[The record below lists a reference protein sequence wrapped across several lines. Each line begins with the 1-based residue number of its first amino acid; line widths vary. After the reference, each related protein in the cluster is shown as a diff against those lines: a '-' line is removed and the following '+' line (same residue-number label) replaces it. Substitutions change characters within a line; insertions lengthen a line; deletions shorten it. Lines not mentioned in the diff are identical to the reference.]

1 MTDSSKV
8 ALLGLDRAELTSLVE
23 SLGEPAYRGQQLR
36 DAIYRQRV
44 EAVEEI
50 STLSQSLRGKLTEK
64 GVSVGLPRIAQRF
77 VSQDG
82 TVRYLVALADGQSVE
97 TVWMPEG
104 DGGEAGDGSEA
115 GELAERFAES
125 DSSGTSGARAPIEKQ
140 EPIEALKRC
149 ATQKLTDQTPDRKQE
164 QEPGWRQ
171 EQKPERGREEKQ
183 KSGCGQE
190 QIRDR
195 GQQDSDRGQQH
206 DSDQRQGQRYGS
218 DQRQSQRRVQGQNQG
233 RSTIC
238 ISSQV
243 GCAVDC
249 QFCLTA
255 LLGVKRNLSSGEIVG
270 QVCAVLKDQQVS
282 PPEDRI
288 NLVFMGMGEPFL
300 NYENFVKAARLLV
313 EEVGIAER
321 RMTVSTA
328 GIVPR
333 IHDFGAE
340 KIRPKLAISLNA
352 SNDALRTRL
361 MPLNKKWNLEMLMA
375 AAKEYPLRT
384 REWITFEYVLLGG
397 VNDGPENAREVV
409 ELLRG
414 MRCKVNLIALNPG
427 PGIEFATPDRERVV
441 EFQKILRESGVP
453 AYVRRPRGRD
463 IYAACGQL
471 KRTVEIATAPAQ

>member
-1 MTDSSKV
+1 M
-8 ALLGLDRAELTSLVE
+8 DREELTALVSE
-23 SLGEPAYRGQQLR
+23 AGEPSYRAKQIMQ
-36 DAIYRQRV
+36 AVYRERV
-44 EAVEEI
+44 ETLAEI
-50 STLSQSLRGKLTEK
+50 STLPLEIRERLERN
-64 GVSVGLPRIAQRF
+64 GVSVGAARIENKF

-82 TVRYLVALADGQSVE
+82 TVRYLIAFADGQSVE

-115 GELAERFAES
+115 GEMAEAVAAEK
-125 DSSGTSGARAPIEKQ
+125 TTAR
-140 EPIEALKRC
+140 
-149 ATQKLTDQTPDRKQE
+149 TF
-164 QEPGWRQ
+164 
-171 EQKPERGREEKQ
+171 
-183 KSGCGQE
+183 
-190 QIRDR
+190 
-195 GQQDSDRGQQH
+195 
-206 DSDQRQGQRYGS
+206 
-218 DQRQSQRRVQGQNQG
+218 G

-255 LLGVKRNLSSGEIVG
+255 LLGVKRNLTAGEIVG

-313 EEVGIAER
+313 ECVGIAER

-340 KIRPKLAISLNA
+340 AIRPKLAISLNA
-352 SNDALRTRL
+352 SNDLLRTRL
-361 MPLNKKWNLEMLMA
+361 MPLNKKWNLEMLIA
-375 AAKEYPLRT
+375 AARDFPLRT

-397 VNDGPENAREVV
+397 VNDFPENAKEVA

-414 MRCKVNLIALNPG
+414 LRCKINLIALNPG
-427 PGIEFATPDRERVV
+427 PGIDFTTPGEERVAA
-441 EFQKILRESGVP
+441 FQKTLRYAGIP
-453 AYVRRPRGRD
+453 AFVRRPRGRD
-463 IYAACGQL
+463 IFAACGQL
-471 KRTVEIATAPAQ
+471 KRTVEVATSQERQLQGISPAAEG

>member
-1 MTDSSKV
+1 MIESLAEFSPIS
-8 ALLGLDRAELTSLVE
+8 LLGLDRSEIDSVVDLF
-23 SLGEPAYRGQQLR
+23 GEPPYRTKQIME
-36 DAIYRQRV
+36 AVYRQRV
-44 EAVEEI
+44 ESVEQI
-50 STLSQSLRGKLTEK
+50 STLSQQLRGKLTEN
-64 GVSVGLPRIAQRF
+64 GVSIGLPRIEKRF

-82 TVRYLVALADGQSVE
+82 TVRYLIGFADGQSVE

-115 GELAERFAES
+115 GELAERCAQS
-125 DSSGTSGARAPIEKQ
+125 GSLNDSTGTFEKND
-140 EPIEALKRC
+140 PCAGLKTGST
-149 ATQKLTDQTPDRKQE
+149 ATQRHK
-164 QEPGWRQ
+164 
-171 EQKPERGREEKQ
+171 
-183 KSGCGQE
+183 
-190 QIRDR
+190 
-195 GQQDSDRGQQH
+195 
-206 DSDQRQGQRYGS
+206 
-218 DQRQSQRRVQGQNQG
+218 QGQNQG

-255 LLGVKRNLSSGEIVG
+255 LLGVKRNLTAGEIVG
-270 QVCAVLKDQQVS
+270 QVCAVLKDQKVS

-313 EEVGIAER
+313 DEVGIAER

-333 IHDFGAE
+333 IHDFGKE
-340 KIRPKLAISLNA
+340 TIRPKLAISLNA
-352 SNDALRTRL
+352 SNNELRTRL
-361 MPLNKKWNLEMLMA
+361 MPLNKKWNLEILMA
-375 AAKEYPLRT
+375 AAKAYPLRN

-397 VNDGPENAREVV
+397 VNDGPENAKEVV

-427 PGIEFATPDRERVV
+427 PGIEFTTPDGERVTQ
-441 EFQKILRESGVP
+441 FQTILRESGVP
-453 AYVRRPRGRD
+453 AFIRRPRGRD

-471 KRTVEIATAPAQ
+471 KRTVEIATMPTP

>member
-1 MTDSSKV
+1 MSSLLGMNRDEVV
-8 ALLGLDRAELTSLVE
+8 ALVTEA
-23 SLGEPAYRGQQLR
+23 GEPGYRAKQIM
-36 DAIYRQRV
+36 DAVYRQRV
-44 EAVEEI
+44 ETLEEI
-50 STLSQSLRGKLTEK
+50 STLPQDFRERLAQNGVTVGAARIEK
-64 GVSVGLPRIAQRF
+64 KFESV
-77 VSQDG
+77 DG
-82 TVRYLVALADGQSVE
+82 TVRYLIGFADGQSVE

-104 DGGEAGDGSEA
+104 DGGEAGDGTEA
-115 GELAERFAES
+115 GVEAES
-125 DSSGTSGARAPIEKQ
+125 VGESTS
-140 EPIEALKRC
+140 
-149 ATQKLTDQTPDRKQE
+149 
-164 QEPGWRQ
+164 
-171 EQKPERGREEKQ
+171 RGKAQFKVADFSAGLEGLLHPLQNRISQ
-183 KSGCGQE
+183 N
-190 QIRDR
+190 
-195 GQQDSDRGQQH
+195 
-206 DSDQRQGQRYGS
+206 
-218 DQRQSQRRVQGQNQG
+218 QRRASSG

-238 ISSQV
+238 VSSQV

-255 LLGVKRNLSSGEIVG
+255 LLGVKRNLTAGEIVG
-270 QVCAVLKDQQVS
+270 QVCAVLKDQKVS

-300 NYENFVKAARLLV
+300 NYENFIKASRLLV
-313 EEVGIAER
+313 EGVGIAER

-333 IHDFGAE
+333 IHDFGGE

-375 AAKEYPLRT
+375 AAREFPLRT

-397 VNDGPENAREVV
+397 VNDTPENAREAA

-427 PGIEFATPDRERVV
+427 PGIEFATPSEERVAT
-441 EFQKILRESGVP
+441 FQKTLREAGIP
-453 AYVRRPRGRD
+453 AFVRRPRGRD

-471 KRTVEIATAPAQ
+471 RRTVEVATLPELRDQMIYPGAEG